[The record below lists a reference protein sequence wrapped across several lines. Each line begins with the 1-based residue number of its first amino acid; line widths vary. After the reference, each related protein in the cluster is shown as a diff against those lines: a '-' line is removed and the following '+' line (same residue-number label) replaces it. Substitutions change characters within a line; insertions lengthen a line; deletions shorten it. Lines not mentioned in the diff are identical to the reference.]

1 MLKIAIYRLFSDK
14 KKIEQY
20 IKEDNDSRCNK
31 TFPFQSKSEF

>member
-1 MLKIAIYRLFSDK
+1 MLKIAIYHLFSVK
-14 KKIEQY
+14 KNEQY